1 MKVFLNLNSYKSV
14 NLKFI
19 LPVRSLNATYFQLL
33 HELEPSNE
41 LSKELS
47 KLLNKN
53 ISFDWTLANLFAT
66 DLKNWTTENKKLC
79 CSSLTKQTA

>member
-53 ISFDWTLANLFAT
+53 ISFDWTLASYLFAT
-66 DLKNWTTENKKLC
+66 DLKN
-79 CSSLTKQTA
+79 